1 MNIMN
6 RRNFLVKTGHL
17 GGIVSLSALRVK
29 SGPADNGFVARQVS
43 GELPHRP
50 SATGPLSVMIS
61 NPRYFTDGSGKA
73 IYLAGSH
80 SWWNMQDSGIRL
92 ISAEDQDPP
101 PIFDYN
107 AHLDFLQ
114 SYNHNF
120 FRLWRWEAPKWGE
133 DQPRG
138 AIKYCQPHPW
148 VRSGPGLARDG
159 KPKFDL
165 TQFDPEYFNR
175 LRARVAEARDRGFYV
190 SVMLFEGWELEF
202 TNAWTYHP
210 FNGPNNVNGVFT
222 DPALDL
228 LPPEKP
234 PHLAASAGEDIEGLR
249 SAHYGGS
256 GYVGAGLTY
265 NTLQNNAHGKK
276 VLALQEAYVR
286 KVVDTV
292 NDLDNVLYE
301 TCNEAGPYSTEWQY
315 YIINFV
321 KQYEAGKAKQ
331 HPVGMT
337 SQAPG
342 VNLTLYNSPAD
353 WISPNPGG
361 PTENYLLDPSSGYI
375 GKVLVNDTDH
385 LCGHTC
391 GDSLWVWKS
400 FCRGLNV
407 LLMEDFSPSP
417 TWQDSARIAIGQ
429 TRTWSQKIDLA
440 HMVPDLRSEVSETH
454 YCLANRGQEYLVFQD
469 GNKGEFTVNLADAPG
484 TFTSEWFNVT
494 AGTTSPW
501 KTIPGGGLRTF
512 PTPFAGPAVLHLKL
526 VT

>member
-1 MNIMN
+1 MN
-6 RRNFLVKTGHL
+6 RRNFIVKAGQF
-17 GGIVSLSALRVK
+17 GGIVSLSGLGA
-29 SGPADNGFVARQVS
+29 GWAPANVGFAARQVS
-43 GELPHRP
+43 GELPRRAP
-50 SATGPLSVMIS
+50 ATGPLSVLIS

-80 SWWNMQDSGIRL
+80 SWWNLQDNGIRL

-148 VRSGPGLARDG
+148 ARTGPGLARDG

-165 TQFDPEYFNR
+165 TKFDSEYFNR
-175 LRARVAEARDRGFYV
+175 MRTRVSLARDRGFYV
-190 SVMLFEGWELEF
+190 SVMLFEGWELAY

-210 FNGPNNVNGVFT
+210 FNGPNNVNGIFT

-234 PHLAASAGEDIEGLR
+234 LHLPASAGEDIEGLR
-249 SAHYGGS
+249 TAHYGGA

-265 NTLQNNAHGKK
+265 NTLQKNAHGKE
-276 VLALQEAYVR
+276 VLELQEAYVR
-286 KVVDTV
+286 KVIDTV
-292 NDLDNVLYE
+292 TDLDNVLYE
-301 TCNEAGPYSTEWQY
+301 ICNEAGPYSTEWQY
-315 YIINFV
+315 HFIDFV
-321 KQYEAGKAKQ
+321 RQYESEKTKR

-337 SQAPG
+337 AEVGGG
-342 VNLTLYNSPAD
+342 VNSTLYNSSAD
-353 WISPNPGG
+353 WISPHQGEPPDNF
-361 PTENYLLDPSSGYI
+361 LFDPSPNYMGHVIVS
-375 GKVLVNDTDH
+375 DTDH

-391 GDSLWVWKS
+391 GDSSWVWKS

-407 LLMEDFSPSP
+407 LLMEDISPSP
-417 TWQDSARIAIGQ
+417 TWQDSARIAMGQ
-429 TRTWSQKIDLA
+429 TRAWSQKIDLA
-440 HMVPDLRSEVSETH
+440 HMVPDLRGEVSETH
-454 YCLANRGQEYLVFQD
+454 YCLANRGQEYLIFQD

-484 TFTSEWFNVT
+484 KFTSEWFNVR

-501 KTIPGGGLRTF
+501 KTIPGGGIRTF
-512 PTPFAGPAVLHLKL
+512 PTPFGGPAVLYLKL
-526 VT
+526 LS